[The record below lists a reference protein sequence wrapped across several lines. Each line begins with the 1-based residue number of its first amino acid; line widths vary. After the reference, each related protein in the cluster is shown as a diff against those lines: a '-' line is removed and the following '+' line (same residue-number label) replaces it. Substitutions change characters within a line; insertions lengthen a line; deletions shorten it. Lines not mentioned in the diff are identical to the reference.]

1 MNKYLY
7 KIVLYFL
14 RVVPMLLALSC
25 ALNNILCYFY
35 IDIHV
40 LSYISG
46 IGFIPL
52 IFLYLSSYL
61 YHFCECYRMFLY
73 YVAINNAINIYDYEF
88 GLPIS
93 AKEYLMINLV
103 LIAITL
109 FSVLYIH
116 IREHKK

>member
-14 RVVPMLLALSC
+14 KVVPMILALSC
-25 ALNNILCYFY
+25 AMNNILSYFY
-35 IDIHV
+35 IDINV
-40 LSYISG
+40 ISYISG

-61 YHFCECYRMFLY
+61 YHFCECHRMFLY
-73 YVAINNAINIYDYEF
+73 YVAVNNAINICDYEF
-88 GLPIS
+88 GLPLS
-93 AKEYLMINLV
+93 AKEYFMVNLA
-103 LIAITL
+103 LISITL

-116 IREHKK
+116 IRGLKK